1 MFKGHISLLQIR
13 LKEFLQPNLEE
24 NSIHYGLKLVIP
36 SSLFLLRI
44 GHKTLHVKKTK
55 KLIKKIKKY
64 ILKLFFCFA
73 PSLNRIYSEYSNLE

>member
-1 MFKGHISLLQIR
+1 MFKGHILLLQIR
-13 LKEFLQPNLEE
+13 FKEFLQPNLEE

-44 GHKTLHVKKTK
+44 GDKTLDVKKTK
-55 KLIKKIKKY
+55 KLKKN